1 MSYTYTRA
9 PLEDIIVP
17 SAATISLLTN
27 NNGKAFLVG
36 SQGIVLVSEI
46 GS

>member
-1 MSYTYTRA
+1 MSYTYVRA

-17 SAATISLLTN
+17 STTISLLTN

-36 SQGIVLVSEI
+36 SQGIVLVSET